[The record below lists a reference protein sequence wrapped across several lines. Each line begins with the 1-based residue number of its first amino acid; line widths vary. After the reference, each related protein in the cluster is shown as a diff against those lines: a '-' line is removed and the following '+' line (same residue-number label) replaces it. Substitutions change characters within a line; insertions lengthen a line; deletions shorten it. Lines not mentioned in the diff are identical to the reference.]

1 MNRAVDLSDTA
12 TRGTSEGDAD
22 CSHRAREARG
32 RYARKRVRQG
42 RAALSALVALTSVCG
57 AARSDPARLDLEFRA
72 PAECGSAEQ
81 VQSAVAALVRS
92 ERPPLKAVLEIEH
105 VDALYVANVRTE
117 PGAQRQLVASS
128 CRAVMEAAS
137 VVLALAIDPN
147 GAPPAAQAPPTRK
160 AKQERVDPISASHRS
175 FQPLFVAELA
185 ADSSTLPSSAIGGRL
200 GAGLVG
206 PRWSASLQFTSWY
219 PQDAELS
226 ASPARGG
233 HFTWW
238 TGGLSLCAAPFAPA
252 WVEVCLSPEIGRLA
266 GSGSG
271 AGVPQ
276 RTTAAATWLAIGLG
290 PALEWRFSANWGLRG
305 AAVADVTVLG
315 RHPFIVSLGDSTL
328 LVHQPGRLS
337 ARTYLGITARF

>member
-1 MNRAVDLSDTA
+1 L
-12 TRGTSEGDAD
+12 
-22 CSHRAREARG
+22 
-32 RYARKRVRQG
+32 
-42 RAALSALVALTSVCG
+42 ALLALTSVCG
-57 AARSDPARLDLEFRA
+57 VARGEPPRLDLEFRA

-105 VDALYVANVRTE
+105 VDASYVANVRTE

-147 GAPPAAQAPPTRK
+147 GAPPAAQAPPTPK
-160 AKQERVDPISASHRS
+160 ARRGRVDAISASHRS
-175 FQPLFVAELA
+175 FQPLFVAALA
-185 ADSSTLPSSAIGGRL
+185 ADSSTLPSAALGGL
-200 GAGLVG
+200 VGAGLVG
-206 PRWSASLQFTSWY
+206 RRWSAWLQFTSWY

-238 TGGLSLCAAPFAPA
+238 TGGLSLCAAPLGPVWA
-252 WVEVCLSPEIGRLA
+252 EVCLLPEIGRLA
-266 GSGSG
+266 GSGTG

-276 RTTAAATWLAIGLG
+276 RTTAGATWLAMGLG
-290 PALEWRFSANWGLRG
+290 PALEWRFTANFGFRG
-305 AAVADVTVLG
+305 AAVADLTVLG

-337 ARTYLGITARF
+337 ARAYLGLTARF